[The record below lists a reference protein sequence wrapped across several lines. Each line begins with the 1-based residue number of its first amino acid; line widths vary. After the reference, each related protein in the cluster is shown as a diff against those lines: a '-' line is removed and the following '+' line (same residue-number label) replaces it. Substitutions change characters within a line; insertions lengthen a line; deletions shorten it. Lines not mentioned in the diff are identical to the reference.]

1 MVVVLDWPG
10 RSHCFGF
17 GVGDSA
23 AAAAAG
29 AAVAVAAAVVV
40 VGSLK
45 GPYPDWIDSDYPLP
59 TAVGLHMPSW
69 DQGDL
74 PPIED
79 PSSEPEEYASLMYP
93 FIPYFCR
100 DQSRRGRIA
109 GYAPL
114 RSWFWWWWVEVCFV
128 EDRTDRSQNRR
139 SKGRRVWPGR
149 TANEGY

>member
-23 AAAAAG
+23 A
-29 AAVAVAAAVVV
+29 AAAVVV

-79 PSSEPEEYASLMYP
+79 PLSEPEEYASLMYP
-93 FIPYFCR
+93 FIPYFVAIR
-100 DQSRRGRIA
+100 VGGVVSPGMRHFARGLV
-109 GYAPL
+109 GGGGQ
-114 RSWFWWWWVEVCFV
+114 
-128 EDRTDRSQNRR
+128 DRSKPKQ
-139 SKGRRVWPGR
+139 
-149 TANEGY
+149 